1 MIAQFRIRWIR
12 LVALLALVFLGAY
25 AFRSQI
31 FALFFRPG
39 EPPQGTEGLRLADL
53 SEEDI
58 RVVATGL
65 DTPWEIAFL
74 PEGGMLVTERPGNL
88 VEIQDGEQRR
98 IEIPSVYEAGES
110 GLMGLALH
118 PDFAE
123 NRLLY
128 VYYTTRQNG
137 RTVNVVERYRFAGGQ
152 LSGRTLILGD
162 IPGARFH
169 DGGRIAFGPDGML
182 YITTGDAGDGSL
194 SQLTSSLA
202 GKILRLTPDG
212 GVPPDNP
219 FGNAVY
225 SLGHRNP
232 QGLTWDDRGRL
243 WSTEHGP
250 SGAQSGLDELNLI
263 ERGGN
268 YGWPTIRADERRE
281 GMISPVAHSGPS
293 YTWAPAGAA
302 YWNGSVFFGGL
313 RGEALYEARVDSY
326 APGSRVEV
334 KVHFRG
340 ELGRIRAV
348 RLGPD
353 GLLYIG
359 TSNRDGRGRPRSDD
373 DRILALRPGVFR
385 R

>member
-1 MIAQFRIRWIR
+1 MIPQLPVRRIR
-12 LVALLALVFLGAY
+12 LPLLLAAVFLGAY

-39 EPPQGTEGLRLADL
+39 EPPQGTQGLRLSDL
-53 SEEDI
+53 SPSDFQ
-58 RVVATGL
+58 VVATGL

-74 PEGGMLVTERPGNL
+74 PDGGILVTERPGNL
-88 VEIQDGEQRR
+88 VEIRRGEQRR
-98 IEIPSVYEAGES
+98 IQIPAVYEAGES

-118 PDFAE
+118 PDFAG
-123 NRLLY
+123 NRWIY
-128 VYYTTRQNG
+128 IYYTTREDG
-137 RTVNVVERYRFAGGQ
+137 RTVNLVERYRFEGGR
-152 LSGRTLILGD
+152 LSERKLILGE

-182 YITTGDAGDGSL
+182 YLTTGDAGDGSRA
-194 SQLTSSLA
+194 QLPASLA
-202 GKILRLTPDG
+202 GKILRLTAEG
-212 GVPPDNP
+212 TVPPDNP

-232 QGLTWDDRGRL
+232 QGLAWDDRGRL

-250 SGAQSGLDELNLI
+250 SGAQSGWDELNLI

-268 YGWPTIRADERRE
+268 YGWPTIRGDERRE

-313 RGEALYEARVDSY
+313 RGEALYEVRVDSY
-326 APGSRVEV
+326 TPGSRVDV

-340 ELGRIRAV
+340 ELGRIRVV

-353 GLLYIG
+353 GLLYLG
-359 TSNRDGRGRPRSDD
+359 TSNRDGRGRPRSED

>member
-39 EPPQGTEGLRLADL
+39 EPPQGTGGLRLADL

-88 VEIQDGEQRR
+88 VEIRDGEQRR
-98 IEIPSVYEAGES
+98 VEIPSVYEAGES

-128 VYYTTRQNG
+128 VYYTTRQDG

-152 LSGRTLILGD
+152 LSDRTLILGD

-202 GKILRLTPDG
+202 GKILRLTAGG

-268 YGWPTIRADERRE
+268 YGWPTIRGDERRE